1 MLKTGSFRPPHL
13 QCRHRNVWTGRAH
26 ADLADTC
33 RYEVTEKWKLHQV
46 HLVWQRIC
54 LDLTGSQH
62 VTTSDP
68 VHQVSSAQGHSW
80 SSSAKLLEELYH
92 QQAEPDEFTRG
103 AMVNSCGVSD
113 EWQLSIHC
121 LHENHGAR
129 RGPDAVSVNAAISAC
144 EGQNTWQLSIEML
157 ATLPQQ
163 RLDTTILAVNSGIS
177 AFSWSQQWEDAVE
190 LLSLVHVWKL
200 DPTEVTWNAL
210 AVVAYKSLQ
219 WKFCCWLLK
228 RMVECQQPPDV
239 LALEAALGAC
249 ERSGVERHAAALLE
263 ALAGLHL
270 APCQS
275 IFDGAPPQKKD

>member
-1 MLKTGSFRPPHL
+1 MAKDVFS
-13 QCRHRNVWTGRAH
+13 
-26 ADLADTC
+26 
-33 RYEVTEKWKLHQV
+33 
-46 HLVWQRIC
+46 
-54 LDLTGSQH
+54 LTGSQH
-62 VTTSDP
+62 HILFTKL
-68 VHQVSSAQGHSW
+68 AQGHSW
-80 SSSAKLLEELYH
+80 SSSARFLEELNFR
-92 QQAEPDEFTRG
+92 QGEADEFTRG

-113 EWQLSIHC
+113 EWQLSIHF
-121 LHENHGAR
+121 LHQNHGAHGAHN
-129 RGPDAVSVNAAISAC
+129 RGADAVSVNAAISAC
-144 EGQNTWQLSIEML
+144 EGRNTWQLSIEML

-190 LLSLVHVWKL
+190 LLSRSVHGKL

-219 WKFCCWLLK
+219 WQFCCWLLNK
-228 RMVECQQPPDV
+228 MVECQQPPDV

-263 ALAGLHL
+263 AAGLRF

-275 IFDGAPPQKKD
+275 VSAKKNKRIDANLDVDIL